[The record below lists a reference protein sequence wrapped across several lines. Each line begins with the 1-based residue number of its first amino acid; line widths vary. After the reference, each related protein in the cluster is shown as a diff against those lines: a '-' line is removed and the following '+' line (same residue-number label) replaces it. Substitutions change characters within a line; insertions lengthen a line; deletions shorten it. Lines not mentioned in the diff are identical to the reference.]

1 MEHEFPASRPMR
13 PAMALI
19 NIALPN
25 NTPPGWFVT
34 ATATSNSGTGS
45 TSEFSQCT
53 AVP

>member
-1 MEHEFPASRPMR
+1 MELSF
-13 PAMALI
+13 LI
-19 NIALPN
+19 TTDGAGNAVFAVSLPN

-34 ATATSNSGTGS
+34 ATATSNSGAGS